1 MSVRGSKKIAHPLLI
16 GRGRW
21 WVGCSMGVGLVGLL
35 LGCDRGGES
44 TGNAPEKSSKS
55 SDRQGLAVEGDAG
68 DGVIGLRSD
77 LSGEKAGDFAPQT
90 LPMVRSDG
98 VSPPWVGE
106 LAEVAGLAPRER
118 ARAIFGRF
126 AEWPPEALATAC
138 AQAVDGLPDG
148 EYAAIVLPILTDPQT
163 HGQALSVLFADL
175 LERPDA
181 IALPALV
188 AIARNPLHSFGP
200 SALDDLRLLLDADH
214 GKDWGR
220 WDAAVG
226 ARVAEKPLR

>member
-1 MSVRGSKKIAHPLLI
+1 MFTRGPEKIAPPLLI

-21 WVGCSMGVGLVGLL
+21 WVGCSIAATLAGLL
-35 LGCDRGGES
+35 LGCDRGGGK
-44 TGNAPEKSSKS
+44 TGNAPENSSKS

-68 DGVIGLRSD
+68 DGVIGLGSD

-98 VSPPWVGE
+98 VTPPWVEE
-106 LAEVAGLAPRER
+106 LAEVAALGPKER
-118 ARAIFGRF
+118 AKAIFARF
-126 AEWPPEALATAC
+126 AEWPPEALAAAS

-226 ARVAEKPLR
+226 ARVAERPRR

>member
-1 MSVRGSKKIAHPLLI
+1 MFVRGSKKNAPPLLI

-21 WVGCSMGVGLVGLL
+21 WMGCSMGVGLVGLL
-35 LGCDRGGES
+35 LGCDRGGGS
-44 TGNAPEKSSKS
+44 TGNMPENSSKS
-55 SDRQGLAVEGDAG
+55 SDRQRLAVEGD
-68 DGVIGLRSD
+68 GVSGLGSD

-90 LPMVRSDG
+90 IPMVRPDG

-106 LAEVAGLAPRER
+106 LADVAGLAPRER
-118 ARAIFGRF
+118 AKAIFGRF
-126 AEWPPEALATAC
+126 AEWPPEALATAS

-226 ARVAEKPLR
+226 ARVAEKPRR